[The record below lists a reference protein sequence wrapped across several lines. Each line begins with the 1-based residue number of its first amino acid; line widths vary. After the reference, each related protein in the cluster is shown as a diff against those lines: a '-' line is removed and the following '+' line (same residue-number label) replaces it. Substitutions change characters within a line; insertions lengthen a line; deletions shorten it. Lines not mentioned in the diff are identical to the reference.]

1 MTKKSPRKTHGTA
14 SNTGDGRNASLSFG
28 SGLDDIGV
36 KPVAKRITL
45 KPGRNG
51 RGSPSRYQAA
61 RTVKFETSSGMII
74 AELEDGPIL
83 MVPARRL
90 NGLMHATDSELAD
103 VELNGRSSISWK
115 KLDITLKIKALL
127 SGKSSAHS
135 VMILKAPTDFK
146 GAGDLDT
153 SSEWPELVVRFLSS
167 NLPGS
172 AASGWYHDF
181 LTAYQIGCETLVAL
195 GQAIDTSTGA
205 QAVEKPRFPELLPR
219 PDDVAVAVIYLAT
232 QNGLITFPSSRKSAR
247 SQTLTGGNDL
257 APFSENG
264 AWIAH
269 AHPQVVVV
277 LRSLGM
283 LEGDKWTGPAETIWW
298 REDPSEW
305 RLHFERDPRFE
316 AAVKNACERIPDH
329 IKDAIMGILEISN
342 DDIAIHRSPDTNY
355 ASDDIATTALYPL
368 ETHDELIKRIRYI
381 RSKDFDCLF
390 YKYWRLNDGWLS
402 VADAGRALD
411 IFNDP
416 LAIAIRKAV
425 VRRLYPDMPELKK

>member
-1 MTKKSPRKTHGTA
+1 MTKKPPGKTHTTA
-14 SNTGDGRNASLSFG
+14 SDTGDKHSAYLSFG

-36 KPVAKRITL
+36 KPLGRRITV
-45 KPGRNG
+45 KPGRDVG
-51 RGSPSRYQAA
+51 GSPSPYHVA
-61 RTVKFETSSGMII
+61 RTVEFETASGMII
-74 AELEDGPIL
+74 VELEHGPTL
-83 MVPARRL
+83 LVPARRL
-90 NGLMHATDSELAD
+90 NGLMQATDSEIAD
-103 VELNGRSSISWK
+103 VELMERTSLFWR
-115 KLDITLKIKALL
+115 KLGVTLKIKALL

-135 VMILKAPTDFK
+135 VMILKRPARFK
-146 GAGDLDT
+146 WANDLAT
-153 SSEWPELVVRFLSS
+153 SSEWPALVVKFLSS

-172 AASGWYHDF
+172 RASGWYHDF

-232 QNGLITFPSSRKSAR
+232 QNGLITFPSSRKSAH
-247 SQTLTGGNDL
+247 SQTSPSGHDFI
-257 APFSENG
+257 PFSEGG

-269 AHPQVVVV
+269 VHPQVVVV

-283 LEGDKWTGPAETIWW
+283 LEGDKWTGSAETIWW

-305 RLHFERDPRFE
+305 RLHFERDARFE

-329 IKDAIMGILEISN
+329 IKDAMRGILEISN

-355 ASDDIATTALYPL
+355 ASDDIATTALYPP
-368 ETHDELIKRIRYI
+368 ETHDEVIQRIRYI

-402 VADAGRALD
+402 NEDAGRALD

-416 LAIAIRKAV
+416 LAISMRKAV
-425 VRRLYPDMPELKK
+425 VRRLFPDSPELAR

>member
-1 MTKKSPRKTHGTA
+1 MTKKHSGKTYTTP
-14 SNTGDGRNASLSFG
+14 SDTGEEHSASLSFG
-28 SGLDDIGV
+28 SGLDDVGV
-36 KPVAKRITL
+36 KPLGRRITV
-45 KPGRNG
+45 KPGRG
-51 RGSPSRYQAA
+51 VGSSPSPYQVA

-74 AELEDGPIL
+74 VELEDGPTL

-90 NGLMHATDSELAD
+90 NGLMQAADNEIAD
-103 VELNGRSSISWK
+103 VEVIERTSLFWQ
-115 KLDITLKIKALL
+115 KLGVTLKIKALL

-135 VMILKAPTDFK
+135 VMILKRPTDFE
-146 GAGDLDT
+146 GVGDLAT
-153 SSEWPELVVRFLSS
+153 SSEWPELVVKFLSS

-195 GQAIDTSTGA
+195 GHAIDTSTGA
-205 QAVEKPRFPELLPR
+205 QALEKPRLPELLPR

-232 QNGLITFPSSRKSAR
+232 QNGLIKFPSSRKSAH
-247 SQTLTGGNDL
+247 SQTSPGGNDF
-257 APFSENG
+257 APSSESG
-264 AWIAH
+264 TWIAH
-269 AHPQVVVV
+269 VHPQVVIV

-283 LEGDKWTGPAETIWW
+283 LEGDKWTGPAETVWW

-305 RLHFERDPRFE
+305 CLHFERDPRFE

-329 IKDAIMGILEISN
+329 IKDAMRGILEISD
-342 DDIAIHRSPDTNY
+342 DDIAIHSSSHTIY
-355 ASDDIATTALYPL
+355 ASDDVAKTSFSSPK
-368 ETHDELIKRIRYI
+368 THDEVIQRIRYI
-381 RSKDFDCLF
+381 RRRDFDCLF

-402 VADAGRALD
+402 IDEARRALE

-425 VRRLYPDMPELKK
+425 VRRLYPDFPELGK